1 MAYLYILA
9 GALIGAPARYFV
21 QSHVQEAAGTL
32 FPIGTLVVNASGC
45 LVIGLLAG
53 VSEEYGVLTRDQRMF
68 LFIGVLG
75 SYTTFSSFGL
85 DSVQLL
91 REGQALQA
99 WMNVTASITLG
110 LAAVWAGL
118 LVVQWVSSR
127 G

>member
-1 MAYLYILA
+1 MGYLYILA

-21 QSHVQEAAGTL
+21 QSQVQEATGAL

-53 VSEEYGVLTRDQRMF
+53 ISEEYGVLTRDQRMF

-99 WMNVTASITLG
+99 WLNVTASVTLG

>member
-1 MAYLYILA
+1 MGYLYILA

-21 QSHVQEAAGTL
+21 QSHVQEAADTL

-45 LVIGLLAG
+45 LVIGVLAG
-53 VSEEYGVLTRDQRMF
+53 LSEEYGVLTRDQRMF

-91 REGQALQA
+91 REGQVLQA
-99 WMNVTASITLG
+99 WMNITASVTLG